1 MASIKEFGL
10 SATAVNEWLPWG
22 GIVRPGVMKQKD
34 GSMFSVISYAPYKTE
49 ESEVLAWGFR
59 RGWCLWNEHQH
70 AADIPAQDYLIIAW
84 NPFVTKGRSHVGN
97 ALRKDISVKN
107 SIDYFEEE
115 VGRFLEEFGKLTS
128 ARLLTYQEI
137 MDVLSF
143 SLSMGDDRQEMPD
156 CPLYMDALLS
166 QNIDFR
172 FGSNDVFVNDRRALI
187 VSLFSPEE
195 LEDVYDALTH
205 MTYRHVRR
213 LLLFNEKEA
222 KMDLNKY
229 TARWF
234 PTRSVIR
241 HMATDDLLGAYNG
254 YYTDT
259 FLFYLDVANYTPFR
273 TFFTD
278 HLNRRELPYIVEDF
292 NLKEVFWGSV
302 PGLFLA
308 NAHPPVTGLRS
319 LSEFLHAH
327 IEVKKDT
334 HDILQ
339 KAEHSLI
346 ETHVNVSEY
355 IEGGSI

>member
-1 MASIKEFGL
+1 
-10 SATAVNEWLPWG
+10 
-22 GIVRPGVMKQKD
+22 
-34 GSMFSVISYAPYKTE
+34 
-49 ESEVLAWGFR
+49 
-59 RGWCLWNEHQH
+59 
-70 AADIPAQDYLIIAW
+70 
-84 NPFVTKGRSHVGN
+84 
-97 ALRKDISVKN
+97 
-107 SIDYFEEE
+107 
-115 VGRFLEEFGKLTS
+115 
-128 ARLLTYQEI
+128 
-137 MDVLSF
+137 
-143 SLSMGDDRQEMPD
+143 
-156 CPLYMDALLS
+156 
-166 QNIDFR
+166 
-172 FGSNDVFVNDRRALI
+172 
-187 VSLFSPEE
+187 
-195 LEDVYDALTH
+195 
-205 MTYRHVRR
+205 
-213 LLLFNEKEA
+213 
-222 KMDLNKY
+222 MDLNKY